1 MKARIAVAVTS
12 NCCSGVALGLDFM
25 KGQKVR
31 VSTLSFPHAC
41 RILHRSTKEGLQSDV
56 GLMNTQTEDI
66 PLAQGAGLIQ
76 MPGRLCV
83 SSESRG
89 PKG

>member
-12 NCCSGVALGLDFM
+12 NCCSGVALGVDFM
-25 KGQKVR
+25 KGQKV
-31 VSTLSFPHAC
+31 SFPHAC
-41 RILHRSTKEGLQSDV
+41 QILHRSTKEGLQSDA
-56 GLMNTQTEDI
+56 GLMNTQAEDI
-66 PLAQGAGLIQ
+66 PLAAQGTGLIQ